1 MATTKGNG
9 RTMKLPDEE
18 FEKYTEY
25 LKYPFP
31 HVIYYE
37 YLIDRLIARMNLPPD
52 ASFLD
57 IGCGTGSLL
66 VKMGSLGY
74 KGIGI
79 DLEDL
84 SVQISK
90 GRVSKFEIEVY
101 QLDLFDLHGSFDVI
115 FANSV
120 LEHIEND
127 GEALSKIRNLLK
139 PEGYFLFEVPGN
151 MKLFGDHDR
160 ALGHFRR
167 YEKNDLIHKIE
178 EAGLEIVILW
188 SYGFSFLSRFY
199 RLLTR
204 RDVKERSKWNERI
217 NTSKSAFGMM
227 GWEKISGLYPIY
239 SKLMFLFKF
248 QNFFLN
254 CNIFRN
260 N

>member
-1 MATTKGNG
+1 MIEDKIHNGNYKGNE
-9 RTMKLPDEE
+9 RSMKLPESE

-37 YLIDRLIARMNLPPD
+37 YLIDRLIARMDLPPD

-66 VKMGSLGY
+66 VKMGSRGY

-90 GRVSKFEIEVY
+90 RRVSKFEIEVY

-178 EAGLEIVILW
+178 EAGLEIVI
-188 SYGFSFLSRFY
+188 
-199 RLLTR
+199 
-204 RDVKERSKWNERI
+204 
-217 NTSKSAFGMM
+217 FGHT
-227 GWEKISGLYPIY
+227 GSPFCLVFIDY
-239 SKLMFLFKF
+239 
-248 QNFFLN
+248 
-254 CNIFRN
+254 
-260 N
+260 